1 MDNFKFYALTRF
13 RLEISA
19 TNCLSGLMRAHGESA
34 PSRATL
40 FRWFSEFREEA
51 ASEEET
57 AGASAGSDRGRRR
70 STRTREMIQNVQ
82 ELLEEDC
89 KTSVRELADC
99 LDIGKSSVFEILTQ
113 DLHMR
118 NVSSV
123 WVPHQLSNANKET
136 RVNCAKSIRRS
147 FFREG
152 MESFCKKLVVQDE
165 TWVYLSGQRSKRK
178 NRCWL
183 TRDQARPQVVRRT
196 LSDRK
201 VMLLVAFSSSKR
213 FSISAVAPGESV
225 NATRIIDFLWHTG
238 TLWRN
243 LRSNPIHLN
252 EVLWMWDN
260 ARPHAAREVKQF
272 MEERQMTTIY
282 QRPYS
287 PDFNLCDRFFF
298 SWMKSDFADR
308 TFESPSELEQAA
320 LHWARQLTEEAL
332 QQEVQKLIDHC
343 QAVIDNHGDYVTC

>member
-1 MDNFKFYALTRF
+1 M
-13 RLEISA
+13 
-19 TNCLSGLMRAHGESA
+19 
-34 PSRATL
+34 
-40 FRWFSEFREEA
+40 
-51 ASEEET
+51 
-57 AGASAGSDRGRRR
+57 
-70 STRTREMIQNVQ
+70 
-82 ELLEEDC
+82 
-89 KTSVRELADC
+89 
-99 LDIGKSSVFEILTQ
+99 FEILTQ

-152 MESFCKKLVVQDE
+152 MESFFKKLVVQDE

-201 VMLLVAFSSSKR
+201 VMLLVAFSPSKQ

-225 NATRIIDFLWHTG
+225 NATRIIDFLQHTG
-238 TLWRN
+238 TFWRN

-252 EVLWMWDN
+252 EVL
-260 ARPHAAREVKQF
+260 
-272 MEERQMTTIY
+272 
-282 QRPYS
+282 
-287 PDFNLCDRFFF
+287 
-298 SWMKSDFADR
+298 
-308 TFESPSELEQAA
+308 
-320 LHWARQLTEEAL
+320 
-332 QQEVQKLIDHC
+332 
-343 QAVIDNHGDYVTC
+343 